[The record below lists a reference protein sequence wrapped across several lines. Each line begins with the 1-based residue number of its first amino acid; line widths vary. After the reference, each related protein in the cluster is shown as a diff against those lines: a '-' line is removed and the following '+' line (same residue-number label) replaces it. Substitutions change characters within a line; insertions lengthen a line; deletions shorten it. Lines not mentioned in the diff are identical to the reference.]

1 MNWTNLMVVFLL
13 FKDSL
18 CLFFI
23 LIGSVFSKRVLKHY
37 WNKYKVFDTHVD
49 VFNLC
54 VNWLYYTGRKYEMS
68 YETINVIIFCI
79 IWPII
84 TITSLLLNLWLIM
97 NLYLKL

>member
-1 MNWTNLMVVFLL
+1 MNRTKLTVPFLL
-13 FKDSL
+13 FKDSF

-23 LIGSVFSKRVLKHY
+23 LIGAAFSKRVLKHY
-37 WNKYKVFDTHVD
+37 WNKYKVYDIPVN

-54 VNWLYYTGRKYEMS
+54 VNWLHYTGRKYGMT

-84 TITSLLLNLWLIM
+84 TITSLLLNLWLII
-97 NLYLKL
+97 N

>member
-1 MNWTNLMVVFLL
+1 MNWTKLMAVFLL
-13 FKDSL
+13 FKDGFY
-18 CLFFI
+18 LFFI
-23 LIGSVFSKRVLKHY
+23 LLGSVFSKRIFKYY
-37 WNKYKVFDTHVD
+37 WDKYKVFDTPVN

-54 VNWLYYTGRKYEMS
+54 VNWLYYTGRKYGMT

-97 NLYLKL
+97 NL